1 MKRVIN
7 KVTDVMIVDN
17 LKYVVEVKE
26 DVMNDACMSAGA
38 GRVIQATSERHARSR
53 VHSSCCP
60 RVCTARSR
68 LRSLSS
74 LSTTHLLVM
83 TQCHYQRLIFSLWH
97 CVILSWCAEVC
108 PHCQRLISLW
118 HSVILSRCADYVVYC
133 CCVSEQR
140 LTLSLHVAEP
150 HFNKSW

>member
-1 MKRVIN
+1 
-7 KVTDVMIVDN
+7 MIVDN

-83 TQCHYQRLIFSLWH
+83 TQCHYQRLIFSL
-97 CVILSWCAEVC
+97 
-108 PHCQRLISLW
+108 
-118 HSVILSRCADYVVYC
+118 
-133 CCVSEQR
+133 
-140 LTLSLHVAEP
+140 
-150 HFNKSW
+150 